1 MADNKPELQRGL
13 EARHIEL
20 IALGGTIGVG
30 LFMGAASTLKWAGPS
45 VLLAYIIAGLFVFFI
60 MRSMGEMLFLEPVTG
75 SFAVYAHRYM
85 SPFFGYLTAWS
96 YWFMWMAVGISEI
109 TAIGVY
115 VQFWFPEMAQW
126 IPALI
131 AVALVALANLAA
143 VRLYG
148 EIEFWFAM
156 IKVTT
161 IIVMIVI
168 GLGVIFFGFGNG
180 GQVLTI
186 TGNTGK
192 HANTTRGFMADN
204 KPELQRGLEA
214 RHIELIALGGTIGV
228 GLFMGAAST
237 LKWAG
242 PSVLLAYIIAGLFV
256 FFIMRSM
263 GEMLFLEPVTGSFA
277 VYAHRYMSPFF
288 GYLTAWS
295 YWFMWM
301 AVGISEIT
309 AIGVYVQF
317 WFPEMAQWIPALIA
331 VALVAL
337 ANLAAVRL
345 YGEIEFWFAMI
356 KVTTIIVMIVIG
368 LGVIFFGFGNG
379 GQSIGFSNLTEHG
392 GFFAGGWKGFL
403 TALCIV
409 VASYQG
415 VELIGITAGEAKN
428 PQVTLRSAVGKVLW
442 RILIFYVG
450 AIFVIVTIFP
460 WNEIGSNGSPFVL
473 TFAKIGITAAAGI
486 INFVVLT
493 AALSG
498 CNSGM
503 YSCGRML
510 YALAKNRQL
519 PAAMAK
525 VSRHGVPVAGVAV
538 SIAILLIGSCLNYI
552 IPNPQ
557 RVFVYVYSAS
567 VLPGMVPWFVIL
579 ISQLRFR
586 RAHKAAIASHPFRS
600 ILFPWANYVTMA
612 FLICVL
618 IGMYF
623 NEDTRMSLFV
633 GIIFM
638 LAVTAIY
645 KVFGL
650 NRHGKAH
657 KLEE

>member
-1 MADNKPELQRGL
+1 MAEKKTGLQRGL

-45 VLLAYIIAGLFVFFI
+45 VLLAYIVAGLFVFFI
-60 MRSMGEMLFLEPVTG
+60 MRSMGEMLFVEPVTG

-85 SPFFGYLTAWS
+85 NPFFGYLTAWS

-115 VQFWFPEMAQW
+115 VQFWFPELPQW
-126 IPALI
+126 IPALA
-131 AVALVALANLAA
+131 AVGLVALANLAA

-161 IIVMIVI
+161 IIVMIVV
-168 GLGVIFFGFGNG
+168 GLGVIFFGFGQNG
-180 GQVLTI
+180 QA
-186 TGNTGK
+186 TG
-192 HANTTRGFMADN
+192 
-204 KPELQRGLEA
+204 
-214 RHIELIALGGTIGV
+214 
-228 GLFMGAAST
+228 
-237 LKWAG
+237 
-242 PSVLLAYIIAGLFV
+242 
-256 FFIMRSM
+256 
-263 GEMLFLEPVTGSFA
+263 
-277 VYAHRYMSPFF
+277 
-288 GYLTAWS
+288 
-295 YWFMWM
+295 
-301 AVGISEIT
+301 
-309 AIGVYVQF
+309 
-317 WFPEMAQWIPALIA
+317 
-331 VALVAL
+331 LV
-337 ANLAAVRL
+337 
-345 YGEIEFWFAMI
+345 
-356 KVTTIIVMIVIG
+356 
-368 LGVIFFGFGNG
+368 
-379 GQSIGFSNLTEHG
+379 NLTEHG

-403 TALCIV
+403 MALCLV

-415 VELIGITAGEAKN
+415 VELIGMTAGEAKN

-460 WNEIGSNGSPFVL
+460 WNQLDGVGSPFVL

-510 YALAKNRQL
+510 YALAENRHL
-519 PAAMAK
+519 PRWVGR
-525 VSRHGVPVAGVAV
+525 VSQNGVPVVGVTL
-538 SIAILLIGSCLNYI
+538 SIAILLIGSSLNYV

-557 RVFVYVYSAS
+557 HVFVYVYSAS

-586 RAHKAAIASHPFRS
+586 KTHQQAIANHPFRS
-600 ILFPWANYVTMA
+600 VLFPWVNYLTMA
-612 FLICVL
+612 FLVCVL
-618 IGMYF
+618 VGM
-623 NEDTRMSLFV
+623 
-633 GIIFM
+633 
-638 LAVTAIY
+638 
-645 KVFGL
+645 GL
-650 NRHGKAH
+650 NDETRLSLGVGAIFLSVVTLTYFLIGAK
-657 KLEE
+657 KKKTDEKVS

>member
-1 MADNKPELQRGL
+1 MLQFILRRLGLVIPTFIGITLLTFAFVHMIPGDPVMIMAGERGISPE
-13 EARHIEL
+13 RH
-20 IALGGTIGVG
+20 AQ
-30 LFMGAASTLKWAGPS
+30 
-45 VLLAYIIAGLFVFFI
+45 LLAELGLDKPMWQQYLHYIWGVMHGDL
-60 MRSMGEMLFLEPVTG
+60 
-75 SFAVYAHRYM
+75 
-85 SPFFGYLTAWS
+85 
-96 YWFMWMAVGISEI
+96 GIS
-109 TAIGVY
+109 
-115 VQFWFPEMAQW
+115 
-126 IPALI
+126 LKS
-131 AVALVALANLAA
+131 
-143 VRLYG
+143 RLPVW
-148 EIEFWFAM
+148 EEFVPRFWFAM

-168 GLGVIFFGFGNG
+168 GVGVIFFGFGNG
-180 GQVLTI
+180 GQ
-186 TGNTGK
+186 
-192 HANTTRGFMADN
+192 
-204 KPELQRGLEA
+204 
-214 RHIELIALGGTIGV
+214 
-228 GLFMGAAST
+228 
-237 LKWAG
+237 
-242 PSVLLAYIIAGLFV
+242 
-256 FFIMRSM
+256 
-263 GEMLFLEPVTGSFA
+263 
-277 VYAHRYMSPFF
+277 
-288 GYLTAWS
+288 
-295 YWFMWM
+295 
-301 AVGISEIT
+301 
-309 AIGVYVQF
+309 AIG
-317 WFPEMAQWIPALIA
+317 
-331 VALVAL
+331 
-337 ANLAAVRL
+337 
-345 YGEIEFWFAMI
+345 
-356 KVTTIIVMIVIG
+356 
-368 LGVIFFGFGNG
+368 FG
-379 GQSIGFSNLTEHG
+379 NLTEHG

-519 PAAMAK
+519 PAVVGK
-525 VSRHGVPVAGVAV
+525 VSRHGVPVAGVAI

-586 RAHKAAIASHPFRS
+586 QAHKAAIASHPFRS
-600 ILFPWANYVTMA
+600 ILFPWANYLTMA

-633 GIIFM
+633 GMGFL
-638 LAVTAIY
+638 LAVTLIY

-650 NRHGKAH
+650 NRHGTAH
-657 KLEE
+657 KLRE